1 MSKAG
6 RVMLCLRPAG
16 LLRLMYSNTVYG
28 AAIWALLLA
37 PGVARAQEEVVAEI
51 AAETG
56 AEESI
61 SKVVVDIRN
70 VLAAGKSEA
79 IPVSVSS
86 ELISKQKPRVDSRLR
101 DLESKFAKLPY
112 LKFSLVGHEQVVIGI
127 KRKGSIAL
135 ADGHNLFL
143 RPLYADPQRVGMWI
157 RWDDRQENIIDT
169 RMHFNYG
176 ESVIIGADASQENG
190 RVLVIRASPLP

>member
-1 MSKAG
+1 MIKAG
-6 RVMLCLRPAG
+6 RVMLYLRPAE
-16 LLRLMYSNTVYG
+16 LFRRLHIRAVYG
-28 AAIWALLLA
+28 AAVWALMFA
-37 PGVARAQEEVVAEI
+37 PGLGSAQEEV
-51 AAETG
+51 AAEAG
-56 AEESI
+56 VEESI

-70 VLAAGKSEA
+70 VLAAEKSDA
-79 IPVSVSS
+79 MPVSISA

-127 KRKGSIAL
+127 KRKGSITL
-135 ADGHNLFL
+135 ADGHSLFL